1 MHYQNYSHINSIQFN
16 SIQFNSIQFNSIVI
30 KQNHFYAVMD

>member
-1 MHYQNYSHINSIQFN
+1 MHYQNYSHIN